1 MQLFCSFISDPKNN
15 KDNKEKKETKES
27 KEKIEKKKEE
37 INKPELKNEINN
49 NNKYVSA
56 FLFSTFKLIEKVRNI
71 FLFEYIFIIVK

>member
-1 MQLFCSFISDPKNN
+1 LQLFCSFISDPKNN

-49 NNKYVSA
+49 NKYVSA

>member
-15 KDNKEKKETKES
+15 KDNKEKKET

-71 FLFEYIFIIVK
+71 FLFEYIYIIVK